1 MIHLSKLT
9 PAEVLILTKND
20 VSQQEILKIT
30 FVDLL
35 LKKVL
40 RTFEVERQPH
50 INQEIRIYKYIGIG
64 QNFKY
69 YKSLNHESIFL
80 SPFVHDNSLE
90 ILFRNLVRIGYQN
103 SKSLA
108 ALKNEILRS
117 PNLNGC
123 FSQNI
128 FQKIFQSYSITQYG
142 SDLKRKVQQE
152 IQTLSDEFSVV
163 NDLENQKAIDLI
175 KLIGANIFLLIN
187 VDYEL
192 LKQIDHLLGI
202 EMAKNN
208 SIDVDTGYS
217 GCSSTFDD
225 YSVNFDSGC
234 SSNSGCGGNS
244 GCSGCGGCG
253 GD

>member
-9 PAEVLILTKND
+9 PAEILILTKND

-35 LKKVL
+35 LKRVL

-50 INQEIRIYKYIGIG
+50 INQEIRLYKYIAIG
-64 QNFKY
+64 QNFRY
-69 YKSLNHESIFL
+69 YKYLNHENIFL

-103 SKSLA
+103 SKSLG
-108 ALKNEILRS
+108 ALKNEITKS
-117 PNLNGC
+117 PNLKEC

-128 FQKIFQSYSITQYG
+128 FQKIFQSYSVTQYG
-142 SDLKRKVQQE
+142 RDLKRKVEQE
-152 IQTLSDEFSVV
+152 IKTLSEEFSSV

-175 KLIGANIFLLIN
+175 KRIGANIFLLIN

-208 SIDVDTGYS
+208 SVDADTGYS
-217 GCSSTFDD
+217 GCGSTFDD
-225 YSVNFDSGC
+225 YSVSFDSGC
-234 SSNSGCGGNS
+234 SSTSGCGGNS